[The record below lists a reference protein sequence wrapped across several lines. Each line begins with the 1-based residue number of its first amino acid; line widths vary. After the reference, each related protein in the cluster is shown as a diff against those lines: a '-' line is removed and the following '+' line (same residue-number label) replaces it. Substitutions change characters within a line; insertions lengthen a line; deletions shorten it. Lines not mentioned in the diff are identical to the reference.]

1 MNRKGIIDIT
11 VYGRYIQTNNTHNN
25 IDTTLYMMV
34 KPNITIN
41 TRIVERLL
49 SCIM

>member
-11 VYGRYIQTNNTHNN
+11 VHGRYIQTKDTHNN

-34 KPNITIN
+34 KPNITYTHTITLIQHN
-41 TRIVERLL
+41 T
-49 SCIM
+49 